1 MRLEQITATPHPAG
15 NRIVLHWHNPT
26 PSQYPGV
33 RVVRREETHPI
44 TPNDGMVVAEGEGLE
59 TAEDWGLKGETV
71 YYYTLFPYSVSP
83 FQYYFDPHNRTA
95 AMATAPYNTAG
106 QMYDLLPGIYH
117 RYDTVTPNRVPAEV
131 VLFIV
136 LLLAT
141 AGLSRLLLLLLRNY
155 PPVIALEDWQRGQ
168 LRRFLDLPGGQL
180 DQLYSFATVLL
191 NTYNLDRAD
200 GRLLPLLA
208 EWIGWQTNYRLEIAK
223 QRNEIRY
230 APYLYQT
237 MGLIPTLEATVKR
250 IIGWESRTKEFVH
263 NVFRSNCPERLNI
276 WIRQRNSSGEW
287 SQPTN
292 PLSLNFAYEGRPSA
306 VRDRKGKLWLFYH
319 TLKQDRWEIWYKIY
333 TPNAPEK
340 PKQWTSSQPF
350 NNNSRSIEKY
360 PTAVLQGERL
370 WVFWS
375 TYVKAEKRWQIQY
388 RTHTDVGWSTV
399 QSLIDNRQDRRQP
412 WAVTDTSNGLWLFW
426 IESISGQQQLKY
438 NRHNGTNWELQTAAT
453 FPLADGQ
460 DPRAVNDVF
469 VLAHST
475 DATQPLWVFW
485 TRQEPSGVSG
495 GAPKT
500 HWQIAYRVKQG
511 LDPTVTSDWS
521 EVRTLPWAAPG
532 NDDREPS
539 ALLHEDSTIELFWS
553 STRSGSWSIW
563 HTLLDTTT
571 HTWGTAE
578 PITTGSYSQR
588 APLCM
593 ADPDGTLLIYR
604 SNQSLSY
611 PSQIY
616 SATDT
621 TDFRYAGCTTV
632 DTRNLTK
639 LNLREQFDDIQTYT
653 SVVTSRGRPTNS
665 DDWYAWYARR
675 DTVGLY
681 LTPTTED
688 PDLLEREQELL
699 KNVLPQ
705 FLPIQTRVEFFL
717 QPAEAEEIYDT
728 IQNVKE
734 LAEDVGLLNEAEMYS
749 DGAEAAN
756 DRIPEWQ
763 LFMTNTLSHLTV
775 NFSTSPIEVRSRT
788 WHSALTYE

>member
-1 MRLEQITATPHPAG
+1 MRLQQITATPHPAG
-15 NRIVLHWHNPT
+15 NRIILRWHNPT

-59 TAEDWGLKGETV
+59 TAEDRGLKGETV

-83 FQYYFDPHNRTA
+83 FQYHFDPHNRTA

-117 RYDTVTPNRVPAEV
+117 RYDTE
-131 VLFIV
+131 
-136 LLLAT
+136 
-141 AGLSRLLLLLLRNY
+141 S
-155 PPVIALEDWQRGQ
+155 GQ
-168 LRRFLDLPGGQL
+168 LRRFVDLPGGQL
-180 DQLYSFATVLL
+180 DQLYSFATALL
-191 NTYNLDRAD
+191 NAYNLDRTN

-276 WIRQRNSSGEW
+276 WLRQRNSSGEW
-287 SQPTN
+287 SQPTK

-306 VRDRKGKLWLFYH
+306 VRDRDRQLWLFYH
-319 TLKQDRWEIWYKIY
+319 TLKQNRWEIWYKTY
-333 TPNAPEK
+333 TSNE
-340 PKQWTSSQPF
+340 QWTPSQPL
-350 NNNSRSIEKY
+350 NNNSQSIEKY
-360 PTAVLQGERL
+360 PTTVLQGERL

-375 TYVKAEKRWQIQY
+375 TYIKVALLSFWWQWYLAIQNSQPMNGAKLDWWFMSLAYYLIVGRTVKAESRWQIHYQT
-388 RTHTDVGWSTV
+388 RINARWSAV
-399 QSLIDNRQDRRQP
+399 QRFSSDKGNCRQP

-426 IESISGQQQLKY
+426 IELIGGQQQLRY

-453 FPLADGQ
+453 FPLENGQ

-485 TRQEPSGVSG
+485 TRQEASGVSG
-495 GAPKT
+495 GAPQT
-500 HWQIAYRVKQG
+500 RWQIAYRVKQG

-521 EVRTLPWAAPG
+521 EVRTLSWAAPG

-539 ALLHEDSTIELFWS
+539 ALVHEDSTIELFWS

-588 APLCM
+588 APLCIT
-593 ADPDGTLLIYR
+593 DPEGTLLIYR

-611 PSQIY
+611 SSQVY
-616 SATDT
+616 GATDT

-653 SVVTSRGRPTNS
+653 SVITSRGRPTNL

-688 PDLLEREQELL
+688 PDLLQREQELL

-728 IQNVKE
+728 IQNVTE
-734 LAEDVGLLNEAEMYS
+734 LVEDVGVLNEAEIYS
-749 DGAEAAN
+749 DGAEVAS

-763 LFMTNTLSHLTV
+763 LFMTNTLNHLTV
-775 NFSTSPIEVRSRT
+775 NFATSPIEVRSRT